1 MSLSRTNKAQWMCL
15 FLLALVAVS
24 HSVNPSKFFATPSAH
39 EAPAPVKHT
48 LLPPLIIHD
57 GRLVACS
64 RRNLFAFERNGS
76 LAWVVPLGLFCRE
89 DIAPVTDDRGKIY
102 LAAEN
107 TILKI
112 NPSKIGS
119 IQPPSKVLF
128 SHNSSEEILGL
139 SISPSYLSLFITIR
153 NRGLF
158 SFLLRGELQW
168 SIGPTLHRLMYTQ
181 GCVVDQLNCYFNSA
195 PVVDLCEGTLYVSN
209 TEGQLYSVYI
219 RNTQFRWIQYLGAF
233 GDKMVITPGNNGFV
247 YATFPKQ
254 AMVVCLDAST
264 GNITWQQT
272 VGPVSSELVSPV
284 VDSNGWISIGSL
296 DGILYSIA
304 PNGDLKKLLEET
316 ASESVIQA
324 SPALDCSGFSVYIS
338 QTRMDSKITHN
349 VGISSYVSAMRP
361 VQVLFTLLA
370 PATGTVYWTGDYPG
384 EVSDLLLKSDLQYFA
399 VDERILLA
407 FLSSGRQRT
416 AWTCSQ
422 AEPKF
427 PRTNSGDED
436 TNLLFLLVQTIILV
450 VLSVVVRFC
459 CIFWRKEK
467 LKDDGLSGFLEKR
480 RSLHIKKKELNKLIS
495 ELEQKAIEEA
505 TANET
510 LEDLGQ
516 IVKQKEGVER
526 KLYSSYSLGLDRTI
540 SSGAVPSILPLYN
553 GKMKSH
559 SFHNSMQKESIT
571 IFNTF
576 SDSSSGEEREDSETG
591 YSGSNS
597 SSWETENPEVEIQ
610 EVQED
615 EGKIV
620 EASRV
625 YSNPIYN
632 EIEMDLSGGER
643 RLGLKRR
650 THSSTY

>member
-1 MSLSRTNKAQWMCL
+1 MPLCRRNKAQRMCL
-15 FLLALVAVS
+15 FLLALVAAS
-24 HSVNPSKFFATPSAH
+24 HSLNPSNFFATPSTH
-39 EAPAPVKHT
+39 EAHVPVKHT
-48 LLPPLIIHD
+48 LLSPLIIQD
-57 GRLVACS
+57 GRIVACS
-64 RRNLFAFERNGS
+64 RKNLFAFDRNGS

-102 LAAEN
+102 LVAEN
-107 TILKI
+107 TVLKI

-139 SISPSYLSLFITIR
+139 SISPSYLSFFITVR
-153 NRGLF
+153 NRGIF

-168 SIGPTLHRLMYTQ
+168 SIGPTLRRLRYTQ
-181 GCVVDQLNCYFNSA
+181 GCMADQLNCYFNSA

-219 RNTQFRWIQYLGAF
+219 RNTQFRWIQSLGVF
-233 GDKMVITPGNNGFV
+233 GDKMIITPGNNGFV

-272 VGPVSSELVSPV
+272 VGPLSSEMVSPL

-296 DGILYSIA
+296 DGILYSIS

-316 ASESVIQA
+316 ASESAIQA
-324 SPALDCSGFSVYIS
+324 SPALDCSGFAVYIS
-338 QTRMDSKITHN
+338 QTRLDSKITHN
-349 VGISSYVSAMRP
+349 IGTTSYVSAMRP

-399 VDERILLA
+399 VDERMVLA

-422 AEPKF
+422 AAPKF

-436 TNLLFLLVQTIILV
+436 ANLLFLLVQTIILV

-467 LKDDGLSGFLEKR
+467 LKDNGLSGFLEKR
-480 RSLHIKKKELNKLIS
+480 RSLHMKKKELNKLIS
-495 ELEQKAIEEA
+495 QLEQKAIEEA

-526 KLYSSYSLGLDRTI
+526 KLYSSYSLGLDRTV
-540 SSGAVPSILPLYN
+540 SSGAVASILPLYN

-559 SFHNSMQKESIT
+559 SFHNSMHKESIT

-576 SDSSSGEEREDSETG
+576 SDSSSGEERESGTG
-591 YSGSNS
+591 YSGSSS

-610 EVQED
+610 EVEED

-620 EASRV
+620 QASRV

-632 EIEMDLSGGER
+632 EIEMDLAGGER